1 MSWHDP
7 ARVLEPEADSALRN
21 ELRALLGVPE
31 PETSYFEAEA
41 TPELIR
47 LADDLRREALRRNHT
62 ARRRNS
68 WMLLA
73 AALPFALALGGVGVW
88 GVGQKHK
95 AEQLAATVAREEAQ
109 IQQLAAAQQPAP
121 QAPAAAPALPAQAPA
136 ARVQRSQ
143 VLVAGQRSS
152 RLKPK
157 ELVIPVQR
165 STQPAA
171 TDTERVKAH

>member
-7 ARVLEPEADSALRN
+7 ARTLEPEVDSALRN
-21 ELRALLGVPE
+21 ELRGLLGLPE
-31 PETSYFEAEA
+31 PETSYFETEPS
-41 TPELIR
+41 PELVR
-47 LADDLRREALRRNHT
+47 LAEDLKREALRRNRT

-73 AALPFALALGGVGVW
+73 AALPFALALGGMGVW

-95 AEQLAATVAREEAQ
+95 ADQLAATVAREEAQ
-109 IQQLAAAQQPAP
+109 IQQLAAAQQPRP
-121 QAPAAAPALPAQAPA
+121 QAPPAQAGAPA
-136 ARVQRSQ
+136 SRSRPAQ
-143 VLVAGQRSS
+143 VMLVGQRSP

-165 STQPAA
+165 SAEPSVN
-171 TDTERVKAH
+171 DTERVKAH